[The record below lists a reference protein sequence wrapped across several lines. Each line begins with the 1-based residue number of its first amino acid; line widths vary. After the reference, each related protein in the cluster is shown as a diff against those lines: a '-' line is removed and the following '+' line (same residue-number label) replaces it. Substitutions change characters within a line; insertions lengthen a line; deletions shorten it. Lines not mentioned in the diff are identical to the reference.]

1 MQRIMFIGILLSSA
15 VITQAQDSLSIQKS
29 VTDISEKQKS
39 ENNIKYVHF
48 RKSMYKPWTKL
59 TKDTIQKPELTINE
73 YTANEL
79 ISNWFVNIAGG
90 TSAFL
95 GNPLGCEDLFGRAC
109 PMLHLSVG
117 KWFSPSVGG
126 RVAFQGFNL
135 KNHLIEQQNYY
146 HLHADFL
153 WNVTNLFPKLKQEE
167 TPWQFISYAGTGIIK
182 NRATHQHPFTI
193 NYGFL
198 NHIRLNSR
206 LSLSLELGGLTT
218 FGNFDGKGKG
228 NRLNDHLFHLSAGIN
243 IILGNKGWKDQRNHV
258 NDLLILN
265 SSLSETNKLLEKKN
279 KENNLI
285 TIQMRKVLEIEGLLS
300 RLQEQL
306 VKSNLSL
313 PCDSTSINGQ
323 AYYPQNN
330 YSGLN
335 SLRERLLKIVQNP
348 TENKNQSASNTVNL
362 SSNDENLQC
371 STENKNNDTL
381 ASFQDSIVYD
391 LLSNIDQNNLKNY
404 ITDMLEQKVCIGSP
418 ILFFFHIGTSSMTDS
433 SQLANIDEIARV
445 CHKYNLLL
453 KVTGYADS
461 ATGNVIGNSALSNQ
475 RARYIASELKK
486 RNIPE
491 KSIKLAG
498 KGGIDTYSP
507 DKVNRCVKIEM
518 YLQR

>member
-1 MQRIMFIGILLSSA
+1 MQRIMVIGILLSSA
-15 VITQAQDSLSIQKS
+15 VFTQAQDSLSIQKS
-29 VTDISEKQKS
+29 VTDISSKPKS

-59 TKDTIQKPELTINE
+59 TMETIQKPELTINE

-79 ISNWFVNIAGG
+79 TSNWFVNIAGG
-90 TSAFL
+90 ASAFL

-117 KWFSPSVGG
+117 KWFSPSAGG
-126 RVAFQGFNL
+126 RIAFQGFNL

-153 WNVTNLFPKLKQEE
+153 WNVTNLFPKGKQEE
-167 TPWQFISYAGTGIIK
+167 TPWQFIPYAGTGIIK

-198 NHIRLNSR
+198 NHIRLNNR

-218 FGNFDGKGKG
+218 FGNFDGKGKS
-228 NRLNDHLFHLSAGIN
+228 NRLSDHLFHLSVGIN
-243 IILGNKGWKDQRNHV
+243 IILGNKGWKDQQNHV

-265 SSLSETNKLLEKKN
+265 SCLSETNKQLEKKN

-285 TIQMRKVLEIEGLLS
+285 MIQMRKVLEIEGLLS
-300 RLQEQL
+300 GLQEQL
-306 VKSNLSL
+306 AKSNLSL
-313 PCDSTSINGQ
+313 PCASTSINGQ
-323 AYYPQNN
+323 VYYPQNS

-335 SLRERLLKIVQNP
+335 SLRERLSKIVQNP
-348 TENKNQSASNTVNL
+348 TDNKFQSTSNTVNL
-362 SSNDENLQC
+362 SSNDENLQW
-371 STENKNNDTL
+371 STENNDTL
-381 ASFQDSIVYD
+381 AAFHDSIAYN
-391 LLSNIDQNNLKNY
+391 LLSNIDENNLKNY
-404 ITDMLEQKVCIGSP
+404 ITDMLKQKVCIGSP
-418 ILFFFHIGTSSMTDS
+418 ILFFFHIGTSSLTDS
-433 SQLANIDEIARV
+433 SQLANIDEIAKV

-461 ATGNVIGNSALSNQ
+461 ATGNAKDNSTLSNH
-475 RARYIASELKK
+475 RAHYIASELKK
-486 RNIPE
+486 RNITE
-491 KSIKLAG
+491 KSIKVEG

-507 DKVNRCVKIEM
+507 DKVNRCVKIEI
-518 YLQR
+518 YLNH